1 MATTY
6 PPPHFGVSFSSL
18 FSDVKDTIKSI
29 PTDPESIRKLLVQT
43 QTQMEV
49 KNANN
54 QINNATATATAT
66 ATTTKNVRPCIFKH
80 PIHYLDASS
89 KHELPPSIADDLELI
104 DAKLDKFPNNPNNPS
119 NPNNR
124 KGLYSYVFNPATIFG
139 RDYLNEWS
147 KYYTTDTG
155 FLKDTQRLLYNL
167 NAGVVTQ
174 NFGDNDTAKTDR
186 IFTDIDTRWKE
197 LRGSGDAAEFK
208 ERFSYVEVSFF
219 DRLNRSPH
227 FLQFLTMYNISSPLI
242 ALATP
247 IFVLILP
254 FFVLRFRG
262 ISIGISGYFDV
273 LKNIISHH
281 AIGKL
286 FTQFTEVSWDQR
298 IYIIIS
304 VVFYVVQVYQNIVAC
319 QRFYK
324 NMYLIHDNI
333 FIINTYLTGTAQNLE
348 YLIAQTKRLPSYA
361 AFTADACNK
370 LDRMRELC
378 DALKTVSPFKISF
391 SKFNQIGYVMK
402 YYYEFFMN
410 EDIEELLQY
419 SFGLNAY
426 MEHLSSCKMLI
437 ESGHLNACEFL
448 IYNDNDDED
457 EDQDEDKHE
466 TQDEDEDEDKDEDDE
481 DKDENENEDETHDET
496 QDEAKH
502 EDQDE
507 DEDQDKDETQD
518 EDKNKDKNQTQNK
531 ESNKKQKPYTE
542 IKNQYY
548 PPLLNAS
555 PVKNTIALDRQL
567 IITGPNAA
575 GKTTLIKST
584 LFNIILS
591 QQIGYGFYS
600 SAKLLPY
607 HYLHCYLNIPDT
619 SGRDSLFQAESRRCK
634 EILSCITTHRD
645 KRHFCIFD
653 ELYSGTNPYEAI
665 AAAYGY
671 IDYVSKCSNVDLMLT
686 THYIELC
693 KYLKDHARICNLKM
707 DIRTINEF
715 DFTYLYKVSPGISD
729 IKGGVRVLH
738 DLEYPDEIIESAKK
752 IIGMRTKL

>member
-1 MATTY
+1 MTTTY

-29 PTDPESIRKLLVQT
+29 PTDPEGIRKLI

-54 QINNATATATAT
+54 PSNNQNNDTIAA
-66 ATTTKNVRPCIFKH
+66 TKNVRPCVFKH
-80 PIHYLDASS
+80 PIQYLDASS
-89 KHELPPSIADDLELI
+89 KHELPPSITDDLELI
-104 DAKLDKFPNNPNNPS
+104 DAKLDKSPD
-119 NPNNR
+119 NR

-147 KYYTTDTG
+147 KYYTTDTD

-167 NAGVVTQ
+167 DAGVATQ
-174 NFGDNDTAKTDR
+174 NFSDSDSAANTVVAHAKTDS

-208 ERFSYVEVSFF
+208 ERFSYVETAFF

-273 LKNIISHH
+273 LKSIISQH

-286 FTQFTEVSWDQR
+286 FTQFSEVSWDQR
-298 IYIIIS
+298 IYILIS

-361 AFTADACNK
+361 AFTADASNK
-370 LDRMRELC
+370 LDRMCQLC
-378 DALKTVSPFKISF
+378 DALKTVSPFKISI

-437 ESGHLNACEFL
+437 DSGHLNACEFL
-448 IYNDNDDED
+448 FYNDED
-457 EDQDEDKHE
+457 ENNYENEDDDQDEESDSDNDENEDDNQDDNQDKDQE
-466 TQDEDEDEDKDEDDE
+466 KNEDKDSD
-481 DKDENENEDETHDET
+481 
-496 QDEAKH
+496 
-502 EDQDE
+502 
-507 DEDQDKDETQD
+507 
-518 EDKNKDKNQTQNK
+518 
-531 ESNKKQKPYTE
+531 KKQKPYTE
-542 IKNQYY
+542 MKNQYY

-555 PVKNTIALDRQL
+555 PVKNSIALDRQL

-693 KYLKDHARICNLKM
+693 NYLKDHNRICNLKM

-752 IIGMRTKL
+752 IIGMRTNI

>member
-1 MATTY
+1 MTTTYPPPY

-29 PTDPESIRKLLVQT
+29 PTDPEGIRKLI

-54 QINNATATATAT
+54 PSNNHNNDATAV
-66 ATTTKNVRPCIFKH
+66 TKNVRPSVFKH
-80 PIHYLDASS
+80 PIHFLDASS
-89 KHELPPSIADDLELI
+89 KHELPPSITDDLELI
-104 DAKLDKFPNNPNNPS
+104 DAKLDKSPD
-119 NPNNR
+119 NR

-147 KYYTTDTG
+147 KYYTTDTD

-167 NAGVVTQ
+167 DAGVATQ
-174 NFGDNDTAKTDR
+174 NFSDSVSNSAANTIVVPAKTDS

-208 ERFSYVEVSFF
+208 ERFSYVETSFF

-273 LKNIISHH
+273 LKSIISQH

-286 FTQFTEVSWDQR
+286 FTQFSEVSWDQR
-298 IYIIIS
+298 IYILIS

-361 AFTADACNK
+361 AFTADASNK
-370 LDRMRELC
+370 LDRMRQLC
-378 DALKTVSPFKISF
+378 DALKTVSPFKISI

-448 IYNDNDDED
+448 FFNDED
-457 EDQDEDKHE
+457 ENN
-466 TQDEDEDEDKDEDDE
+466 DEDEESDSDNDENEDEDNDEDKDKEKNEDENE
-481 DKDENENEDETHDET
+481 DKD
-496 QDEAKH
+496 K
-502 EDQDE
+502 
-507 DEDQDKDETQD
+507 DKD
-518 EDKNKDKNQTQNK
+518 K
-531 ESNKKQKPYTE
+531 ESDKKQKPYTE
-542 IKNQYY
+542 MKNQYY

-555 PVKNTIALDRQL
+555 PVKNNIALDRQL

-693 KYLKDHARICNLKM
+693 NYLKDHDRICNLKM

-752 IIGMRTKL
+752 IIGMRTNI